1 MCYNSNGVSYMDKI
15 TMKKDIN
22 IFNEYCKKM
31 KIITIIFFIVAAL
44 GLAGMLL
51 DIFLFD
57 FNYIGFCIATFF
69 FVFPFFGGIEQIK
82 TIKKEKKE
90 FKTMLNREDVF
101 TFDDTYLTWI
111 QNEGETEIFSY
122 KFFYKDLLY
131 FRLTK
136 TYASVY
142 YNKEDCIP
150 ITKSDELV
158 EYLKS
163 KSIKQK

>member
-1 MCYNSNGVSYMDKI
+1 MEKI

-31 KIITIIFFIVAAL
+31 KMFAIIFLIVAAL
-44 GLAGMLL
+44 GLVGMLL
-51 DIFLFD
+51 YIFLLD
-57 FNYIGFCIATFF
+57 FNFIFFVISDFF
-69 FVFPFFGGIEQIK
+69 FVFPCSYGIELIK

-111 QNEGETEIFSY
+111 QNEGEIEISSY
-122 KFFYKDLLY
+122 KFFYKDFLY

-136 TYASVY
+136 TYALVY
-142 YNKEDCIP
+142 YNKKDCIP